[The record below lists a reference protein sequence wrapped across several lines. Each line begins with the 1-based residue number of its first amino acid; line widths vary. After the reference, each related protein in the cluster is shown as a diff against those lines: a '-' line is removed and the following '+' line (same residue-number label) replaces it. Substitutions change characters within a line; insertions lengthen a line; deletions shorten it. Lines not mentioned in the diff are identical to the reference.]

1 MDIQVYL
8 DHLLSAL
15 TDTFGDR
22 LLYVGL
28 QGSYL
33 RGEATAT
40 SDIDVMVIFDKI
52 DASTLDTYRK
62 LLIAV
67 GDYDRSCGF
76 VCGRADMA
84 AWNLLEVC
92 HLLHT
97 TRDIYGRLSDFVPA
111 HTHGDVIQYIK
122 MSMGNLY
129 HELCHR
135 YIHASRETNQIHL
148 AATCKSVFFIL
159 QNIHYLRT
167 GDFPSTK
174 RELLDA
180 LDGDD
185 RAILE
190 LSLRL
195 ARGESYDF
203 DSAFSQLLQWCQSSL
218 AEWNRDGSCGAYSH
232 PRRSTP

>member
-8 DHLLSAL
+8 SRLIDGL
-15 TDTFGDR
+15 THTFGDR

-33 RGEATAT
+33 RGEATET
-40 SDIDVMVIFDKI
+40 SDIDVMVIFDEI
-52 DASTLDTYRK
+52 DVPTLDTYRD
-62 LLIAV
+62 LLISV

-76 VCGRADMA
+76 VCSREDMA
-84 AWNLLEVC
+84 AWNTPEVC

-97 TRDIYGRLSDFVPA
+97 TRDLYGRLADFVPA
-111 HTHGDVIQYIK
+111 YSREDVIQYIK
-122 MSMGNLY
+122 MSIGNLY

-135 YIHASRETNQIHL
+135 YIHASRETNQSHL
-148 AATCKSVFFIL
+148 AMTCKAVFFIL

-167 GDFPSTK
+167 GRFLATK
-174 RELLDA
+174 RELFEA
-180 LDGDD
+180 LDSDD

-195 ARGESYDF
+195 ARGESCDF
-203 DSAFSQLLQWCQSSL
+203 DSAFSRLLQWCQSSL
-218 AEWNRDGSCGAYSH
+218 TEWNRGE
-232 PRRSTP
+232 